1 MSTLPIYEPP
11 FFLFN
16 AHLET
21 IYPSLLR
28 RVSTQPYVRERIATP
43 DNDFLDLD
51 WIKQGSSKLMIISH
65 GLEGNSERAYVR
77 GMARAGH
84 QNGFDV
90 LAWNFRGCSGEVN
103 RQLRFYHSG
112 ATDDLELIVQ
122 HAKKLSGNLSRRI
135 QSWGKPHP

>member
-1 MSTLPIYEPP
+1 MAWRTPPWTFENCGWEMSTLPIYEPP

-28 RVSTQPYVRERIATP
+28 RVSIRPYVRERITTP

-77 GMARAGH
+77 GMARAG
-84 QNGFDV
+84 
-90 LAWNFRGCSGEVN
+90 
-103 RQLRFYHSG
+103 Y
-112 ATDDLELIVQ
+112 
-122 HAKKLSGNLSRRI
+122 
-135 QSWGKPHP
+135 